1 MLLVGASPG
10 GPDPAAGPRRVAITG
25 LGVVACCG
33 VGQDAFWDGLCGPPP
48 SGERRVHDFDPTMF
62 FGPKE
67 VRQVDRFAQF
77 AVAAACQALDDA
89 GDLRADPDRAGVIIA
104 TGVGGVQ
111 TWEDQ
116 VAVFLE
122 RGQRRVSPRLI
133 PMMMPNAGA
142 ATVSMRLG
150 WRGPCETT
158 GTACA
163 AGTHAIGNAARLI
176 ASGRCQ
182 VMLAG
187 GSEASMTP
195 VAIAGFANMTALSTS
210 GVSRPFDLERDGFVV
225 AEGSA
230 VLLLEDLERAQER
243 GTRIYAELT
252 GAAST
257 ADAHHITAP
266 SPGGAGA
273 AACMELALFDAG
285 LTPGEIGHVNAH
297 GTSTPP
303 NDAAEAE
310 AITKVFGSP
319 GPPVT
324 SIKGVTGHALGAA
337 GAIEAVASVLSLQ
350 RCLVPPTANFSTPDP
365 DMRIDLVVGAPR
377 PLEPAPVLSNS
388 FGFGGHNGCLVITP
402 VDVP

>member
-1 MLLVGASPG
+1 MRLVGASPG
-10 GPDPAAGPRRVAITG
+10 EPDHPAGPRRVAITG
-25 LGVVACCG
+25 VGVVTCCG
-33 VGQDAFWDGLCGPPP
+33 TGKEAFWEGLCGPAP
-48 SGERRVHDFDPTMF
+48 SGEHRVYDFDPTAW

-67 VRQVDRFAQF
+67 VRQVDRFAQL
-77 AVAAACQALDDA
+77 AVAAATQALEDA
-89 GDLRADPDRAGVIIA
+89 GQVGANPDRAGVIIA

-111 TWEDQ
+111 TWEKQ
-116 VAVFLE
+116 VAVSLE
-122 RGQRRVSPRLI
+122 RGVSRVSPRLI

-163 AGTHAIGNAARLI
+163 ASTHAIGNAARMI

-230 VLLLEDLERAQER
+230 VLLLEDLERARQR
-243 GTRIYAELT
+243 GAQVYGEVT

-273 AACMELALFDAG
+273 AACMELALFDAA
-285 LTPGEIGHVNAH
+285 LEPGDIGHINAH
-297 GTSTPP
+297 GTATPP

-310 AITKVFGSP
+310 AITKVFGAP

-350 RCLVPPTANFSTPDP
+350 HRLIPPTANFATPDP
-365 DMRIDLVVGAPR
+365 NMRIDLVIGGPR
-377 PLEPAPVLSNS
+377 PLDPAPVLSNS
-388 FGFGGHNGCLVITP
+388 FGFGGHNGCLVIAP
-402 VDVP
+402 VDES